1 MGFGQ
6 TNGDKE
12 FRNSSLMN
20 EKIIIIIW
28 ANNINDIQLQ
38 VKSDDT
44 IKDLISKY
52 KSKLQKNNIIIS
64 ALKNEEGKFLFPD
77 KKLDE
82 IGIKNMSVIYAE
94 MEYIE
99 EENNEIY
106 KNKIDDIDRMGTQ
119 FSGRELTNEELGQ
132 LRIIM
137 KQKYKEGLI
146 TLQMHNTFL
155 GTQYFFVNPK
165 VKFKKVAEQF
175 VSQNPGKWFYIFNG
189 LLIDQEETL
198 EKLKIKML
206 SKILVEKMD
215 ENN

>member
-6 TNGDKE
+6 TNGDKG
-12 FRNSSLMN
+12 FRDSSLMD
-20 EKIIIIIW
+20 EKIIIIRT
-28 ANNINDIQLQ
+28 NNLNDIQLQ
-38 VKSDDT
+38 VKNDDT

-52 KSKLQKNNIIIS
+52 KSKLQRNNIIIS
-64 ALKNEEGKFLFPD
+64 ALKNEDGKFLFPD
-77 KKLDE
+77 KKLGE
-82 IGIKNMSVIYAE
+82 IGIKNMSIIYAE
-94 MEYIE
+94 MEYA
-99 EENNEIY
+99 EENNEIN
-106 KNKIDDIDRMGTQ
+106 KNKIDDKVRMGTQ
-119 FSGRELTNEELGQ
+119 VGGNEELEQ

-175 VSQNPGKWFYIFNG
+175 VNQNPGKWFYIFNG

-206 SKILVEKMD
+206 SKILVEKVD

>member
-12 FRNSSLMN
+12 FRDSSLMD
-20 EKIIIIIW
+20 EKIIIIRT
-28 ANNINDIQLQ
+28 NNLNDIQLQ
-38 VKSDDT
+38 VKNDET

-64 ALKNEEGKFLFPD
+64 ALKNEDGKLLFPD
-77 KKLDE
+77 KKLGE
-82 IGIKNMSVIYAE
+82 IGIKNMSIIYAE
-94 MEYIE
+94 MEYA

-106 KNKIDDIDRMGTQ
+106 KNKTDDKVRMGTQ
-119 FSGRELTNEELGQ
+119 VGGRELTNEELEQ

-215 ENN
+215 ENNK